1 MDQEPLPTTFLG
13 SCLIFIL
20 QAKTERKTGL
30 TAESG
35 HRRSAVSQEI
45 RQWDWKP
52 QVQTAEVPKP
62 EKQKM
67 HTGGQGDN
75 RGSVKH
81 GAEWPRPVREQ
92 F

>member
-1 MDQEPLPTTFLG
+1 M
-13 SCLIFIL
+13 
-20 QAKTERKTGL
+20 
-30 TAESG
+30 
-35 HRRSAVSQEI
+35 SQEI

-75 RGSVKH
+75 RGSVKR